1 MQKQKIGIVLGL
13 CIGFSGIASPSTIN
27 VTLNTSVLV
36 ATAADEPY
44 SLEFDR
50 ENGALISSN
59 SPGGPHT
66 NASNIV
72 TISNFSFGGGFGL
85 DPATD
90 PAYLTNGGASGDIRS
105 KVVLKANSPD
115 NYLSQGFTPGSQL
128 SFTVTYTNN
137 VADSEILD
145 SFNFGILDS
154 NFSELPTQGGDIFD
168 SFLQI
173 DFNSDVPD
181 VSTFASDPTFPT
193 TAGQYLTIDAP
204 LVTAPTA
211 VPEPGTFWI
220 LGSAFLLL
228 AFRKSGKSIR
238 LTQPKAALAAILL
251 LAALGAR
258 SLMAAPADAPEFYT
272 GTYNGKPV
280 TYQIINGF
288 AVVEGDM
295 VIGEVSRT
303 ERAGRRTRPNS
314 GDRQTVSE
322 KFYPRSN
329 TVNLASNLWPKVGGI
344 VTVPY
349 VTTKGSATM
358 TAAINAFN
366 SLFSGQFK
374 WVPRTN
380 QRGYVDINLDNQS
393 LNSCYA
399 TLGYTGGKE
408 NLQGVLNGCNVS
420 AMLHEMGHIMGFAHE
435 QSRTDRNS
443 YLFLNFN
450 NIAPASQSQYTQD
463 FSSTMDLGLYDY
475 SSLMEY
481 GPRGFTRNGNPEME
495 SIPVGI
501 TFGDPPTFS
510 IGDIDALNRLYFSA
524 PSKVTVMSNPE
535 GLPIIVDGAPYTA
548 PQSFSWSLNSTHTLN
563 VPPGPQTVGGSSYIF
578 GRWNSDLNADLNSSR
593 TITVT
598 PGSGMM
604 GSPNSAPAITVY
616 AVNYIKLAQYN
627 PVPVLDNSISTTS
640 LAGSVSTNPAPQS
653 FLGLAGQYFVN
664 RQLVTLTAVPAAG
677 NNFYDFDG
685 PNTGGQTFGPATNPV
700 TLPSDLIAGT
710 LYASFA
716 SQPEVAITTNI
727 TNNNASGAKVTA
739 DSGGSKALPAAWSLA
754 NDAGWGAGTT
764 HSVTAA
770 SPVNPFYDGNTR
782 YIFSGWTDG
791 MTSATRSITV
801 PASGLFSVGANYNTF
816 YHVTANVNTACG
828 GSVSV
833 IPLPPAD
840 GFVASGTPLTFVANP
855 TAPLVFAGWGGTV
868 AGSTNPV
875 NITATNE
882 VIGTANF
889 NLVNAPLT
897 ITSVTPA
904 SLPVGSPAQMITI
917 SGTGFTPA
925 NTTVFLGD
933 LVPDVTYVNANTI
946 MVALSASN
954 LAAPGAL
961 AVIVENS
968 QSDCNVDAFGPSFLV
983 RPVF

>member
-1 MQKQKIGIVLGL
+1 MWNQQIRIILGL
-13 CIGFSGIASPSTIN
+13 CTCFLSTVSAATIN
-27 VTLNTSVLV
+27 VTLNTSALV
-36 ATAADEPY
+36 ANTADQPY
-44 SLEFDR
+44 SLEFDL

-72 TISNFSFGGGFGL
+72 TISNFSFGGGFAL

-90 PAYLTNGGASGDIRS
+90 PAYLIDGGGSGDIRS
-105 KVVLKANSPD
+105 QVILKANSPD

-128 SFTVTYTNN
+128 SFTVNYTNN
-137 VADSEILD
+137 VADAEILD
-145 SFNFGILDS
+145 SFDFAVLDS
-154 NFSELPTQGGDIFD
+154 NFVELPTQGGDIFD

-181 VSTFASDPTFPT
+181 ISTFASDPTIPT
-193 TAGQYLTIDAP
+193 SAGEFLTIDAP
-204 LVTAPTA
+204 DVTTPAA
-211 VPEPGTFWI
+211 VPEPRTFWI
-220 LGSAFLLL
+220 LGSALLLL
-228 AFRKSGKSIR
+228 ALKKMRKGIR
-238 LTQPKAALAAILL
+238 LTQPGAALAAVLL
-251 LAALGAR
+251 LAAFGGR
-258 SLMAAPADAPEFYT
+258 GLMAQAQQAPEFFT
-272 GTYNGKPV
+272 GTYQGHQV

-295 VIGEVSRT
+295 VIGEASVYPDREVRHGHPGRDGART
-303 ERAGRRTRPNS
+303 ANAT
-314 GDRQTVSE
+314 
-322 KFYPRSN
+322 FYPRSN
-329 TVNLASNLWPKVGGI
+329 TINLASNLWPKVAGV

-358 TAAINAFN
+358 TTAINTFN
-366 SLFSGQFK
+366 SMFAGQFK

-399 TLGYTGGKE
+399 TLGYTGAKE

-435 QSRTDRNS
+435 QSRANRNS
-443 YLFLNFN
+443 YLFLDFN

-501 TFGDPPTFS
+501 TFGDPPNFS
-510 IGDIDALNRLYFSA
+510 IGDIDALNRIYFTA
-524 PSKVTVMSNPE
+524 PSKVTVMSNPA
-535 GLPIIVDGAPYTA
+535 GLPIIVDGANYTA
-548 PQSFSWSLNSTHTLN
+548 PQTFTWSSNSTHTLN
-563 VPPGPQTVGGSSYIF
+563 VPPGPQTTGGSSYIF
-578 GRWNSDLNADLNSSR
+578 GRWNSDLTGDLNPSR
-593 TITVT
+593 SITVT
-598 PGSGMM
+598 PGSGSF
-604 GSPNSAPAITVY
+604 GSPSSAPAITVY

-627 PVPVLDNSISTTS
+627 PVPVLDNSISTVA
-640 LAGSVSTNPAPQS
+640 LAGSVSANPAPQT
-653 FLGLAGQYFVN
+653 FPGLTGQYFVN
-664 RQLVTLTAVPAAG
+664 RQLVTLTATPAAG
-677 NNFYDFDG
+677 NSFYDFDG

-710 LYASFA
+710 LYVSFA

-739 DSGGSKALPAAWSLA
+739 DNNGSKALPAAWSLA

-782 YIFSGWTDG
+782 YIFTGWTDG
-791 MTSATRSITV
+791 ITSATRSITV
-801 PASGLFSVGANYNTF
+801 PATGLLSVGVNYSTS

-833 IPLPPAD
+833 VPLPPAD
-840 GFVASGTPLTFVANP
+840 GFVTAGTPLSFIATP
-855 TAPLVFAGWGGTV
+855 TAPLVFAGWSGTLS
-868 AGSTNPV
+868 GISNPL
-875 NITATNE
+875 NTTANAE
-882 VIGTANF
+882 VVGTANF
-889 NLVNAPLT
+889 NLINAPLT
-897 ITSVTPA
+897 ITSVSPS
-904 SLPVGSPAQMITI
+904 SLPVGSTAQSITI
-917 SGTGFTPA
+917 TGTGFTAA

-933 LVPDVTYVNANTI
+933 FVPDVTYVNANTI
-946 MVALSASN
+946 TVALTAAMI
-954 LAAPGAL
+954 AAPGSL
-961 AVIVENS
+961 AAIVENAMGS
-968 QSDCNVDAFGPSFLV
+968 CNVDAFGPSFLV
-983 RPVF
+983 TP